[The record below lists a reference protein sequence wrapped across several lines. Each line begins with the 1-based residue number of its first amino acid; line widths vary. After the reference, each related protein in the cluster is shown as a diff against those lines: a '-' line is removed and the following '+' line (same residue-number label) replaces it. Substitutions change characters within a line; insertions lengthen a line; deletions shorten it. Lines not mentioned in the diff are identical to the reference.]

1 MKKSIKGVVLT
12 VILILAGICAAISHF
27 LPAKFDKAI
36 WNTDYEY
43 FLAEKYIDEL
53 DTIFTKSCLDETDEG
68 VIYREYDIVDYSYY
82 DVETLSNSVQY
93 DGRKVTMSFLV
104 NYKNNT
110 YIISFEGSRM
120 WFGEYEWKMTTD
132 INILNNSDIV
142 KKQD

>member
-12 VILILAGICAAISHF
+12 VILILAGICATISHF

-53 DTIFTKSCLDETDEG
+53 DALFTKSCLDETDEG

-82 DVETLSNSVQY
+82 DVETLSKTVQY

-110 YIISFEGSRM
+110 YTISFEGSRM